1 MPGRVVTQAEATMIT
16 MDGRRLVAFA
26 GCNYLGLA
34 HDGRVLET
42 ARSAIGRVGLSTSA
56 SRETS
61 GNSPEHEGL
70 ESEVTTFITREHPGR
85 AGVLLPDGY
94 TANLAAA
101 QALAVTHRHAVI
113 DGRAHASL
121 TDAARAAGLAIITF
135 PHRDPKALAETLRRL
150 DGPAAVLTD
159 GVFTADGSV
168 APLGG
173 LLSALRDDDALVVDD
188 CHGFCVLGDAGRGS
202 VDEAGIEDERVVIT
216 TTLAKGLGCGG
227 GVVIGPRAFADRVRS
242 GSTAYICTT
251 PVSPVVAAAGRE
263 ALRVLRSEPERVGR
277 VRTNAAQLRSA
288 CGSMRW
294 RPGGAGDDTVTP
306 IVAFQPGDGCS
317 TERLSRR
324 LVDAGVYVPT
334 MSYPG
339 GPSGVYFRASVT
351 SEHTAEQIC
360 VLGAALRRG
369 AGADHAKR

>member
-16 MDGRRLVAFA
+16 LDGCRFVAFG

-34 HDGRVLET
+34 HDGRVLEA

-56 SRETS
+56 SRESS

-70 ESEVTTFITREHPGR
+70 EAEVTAFISGSDTGR
-85 AGVLLPDGY
+85 SGVLLPDGY

-121 TDAARAAGLAIITF
+121 TDAARTAGLAIITF
-135 PHRDPKALAETLRRL
+135 PHRDPGALAETLRRL

-168 APLGG
+168 APLRG
-173 LLSALRDDDALVVDD
+173 LLSALRDDDTLVVDD
-188 CHGFCVLGDAGRGS
+188 CHGFCVLGQTGRGS
-202 VDEAGIEDERVVIT
+202 VEEAGIEDERVVIT

-227 GVVIGPRAFADRVRS
+227 GIVIGPRAFADTVRS
-242 GSTAYICTT
+242 GATAYICTT
-251 PVSPVVAAAGRE
+251 PVSPVVAAAGRK
-263 ALRVLRSEPERVGR
+263 ALRVLRSEPERVER
-277 VRTNAAQLRSA
+277 VRTNAALLRSA
-288 CGSMRW
+288 CGPLRW
-294 RPGGAGDDTVTP
+294 RPGGTGDDTVTP

-317 TERLSRR
+317 ADRLSGR
-324 LVDAGVYVPT
+324 LFDAGVYVPT

-339 GPSGVYFRASVT
+339 GPSGIYFRASVT
-351 SEHTAEQIC
+351 SEHTEKQIA
-360 VLGAALRRG
+360 VFGAALHRG
-369 AGADHAKR
+369 ARADHATQ